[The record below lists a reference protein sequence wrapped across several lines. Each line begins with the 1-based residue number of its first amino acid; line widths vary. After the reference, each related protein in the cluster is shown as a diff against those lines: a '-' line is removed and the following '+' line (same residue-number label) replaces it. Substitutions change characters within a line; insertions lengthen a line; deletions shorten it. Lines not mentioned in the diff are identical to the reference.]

1 MCISVVQLWNIAGYE
16 AIKEFLH
23 LIHFSQIFRYIL
35 FIVSVLLSYMFLRQL
50 LVSSNQQ
57 SVDARTFC

>member
-1 MCISVVQLWNIAGYE
+1 MCISVVLLRNIAGYE

-23 LIHFSQIFRYIL
+23 LIHFSQIFCYLL